1 MAYVIVLA
9 EYAAEVAAGKEYRA
23 RPASG
28 TGFQPVKTRPRWPC
42 HEDAFLAEMGA
53 YGADHRQAADAAK
66 ADLPFTAVDFALARA
81 KSAGICIIP
90 QLLDGFAER
99 TDISRQKRHNFI
111 LRMLY
116 KN

>member
-1 MAYVIVLA
+1 F
-9 EYAAEVAAGKEYRA
+9 AEVWAN
-23 RPASG
+23 
-28 TGFQPVKTRPRWPC
+28 
-42 HEDAFLAEMGA
+42 
-53 YGADHRQAADAAK
+53 GADHRQAADAAK
-66 ADLPFTAVDFALARA
+66 ADLSFAAADFALARA
-81 KSAGICIIP
+81 KSAGLHIIP